1 MRKSFWEDS
10 KVFLTMWGFPKCL
23 ALTISASHTV
33 HSTIYNV
40 FHAFFNSLVYI
51 LPCFMKR
58 NTNTVYEPKEK
69 IVRTCGI
76 RMTSCQFLMLYCLL
90 VFIGSMECMRDNLL
104 YSNLV
109 PIIINTLQ
117 EEHSHSLQ
125 ESFNKHV
132 EYIWNECISNLSENG
147 PQTAEV

>member
-1 MRKSFWEDS
+1 
-10 KVFLTMWGFPKCL
+10 
-23 ALTISASHTV
+23 
-33 HSTIYNV
+33 
-40 FHAFFNSLVYI
+40 
-51 LPCFMKR
+51 MKR

-76 RMTSCQFLMLYCLL
+76 RMTSCPFLMPYCLL
-90 VFIGSMECMRDNLL
+90 VFIGSIECMRDNLL

-132 EYIWNECISNLSENG
+132 EYIWNECISNLSANG